1 MSAETAADLSFD
13 DIDPVYRGFID
24 DCLRMYGLDP
34 QRFCRPPL
42 PGADEMFFKA
52 ILPNFEG
59 DTSIA
64 AYKWAEATM
73 RHYEAYR
80 QIVEGVFG
88 GFDRLGSVLDFA
100 SGWGRLTRVLEQKL
114 PASRIAVADIYH
126 DAVAWQAKTFGVQ
139 AVPSTPDPAALKY
152 KAGHDLI
159 FVGSMFSHLP
169 DALFNAWLAKL
180 YGLLSRRG
188 VLAFSVHDESFLPAG
203 ETLDPSGLSYF
214 RFSESGTLDHDIYGM
229 SYVSEAYVGR
239 AIEALGGGL
248 FKGKPTWR
256 RYPKGLYENQDLY
269 VVAAPGVDISGLV
282 VASPPM
288 GGFETASLLTTGEVE
303 WSGWCLERTPGQA
316 ITRVA
321 AYLDGKPGPTAP
333 PSDERPDVLTHFPKA
348 ANAPRAWR
356 LRLTPDQAPPGAI
369 LRLGLESTSGL
380 TGFLHAQVPSGGA
393 MTYAGWSR
401 RAVRTTS

>member
-1 MSAETAADLSFD
+1 VTADLSFD
-13 DIDPVYRGFID
+13 EIDPVYRGFID
-24 DCLRMYGLDP
+24 DCVGLYGLDAA
-34 QRFCRPPL
+34 RFRRLPL

-80 QIVEGVFG
+80 QIVSGVFG
-88 GFDRLGSVLDFA
+88 GFESLASVLDFA

-114 PASRIAVADIYH
+114 PADRIWVSDIYA
-126 DAVAWQAKTFGVQ
+126 DAAAWQAKVFGVH
-139 AVPSTPDPAALKY
+139 AAPSTPDPKALKL
-152 KAGHDLI
+152 KGGHDLI

-169 DALFNAWLAKL
+169 DALFRAWLARL
-180 YGLLSRRG
+180 YGLLSKRG

-203 ETLDPSGLSYF
+203 EARDPSGITYL
-214 RFSESGTLDHDIYGM
+214 RFSESGSLDADIYGM
-229 SYVSEAYVGR
+229 SYVTEAYVAD
-239 AIEALGGGL
+239 AIAQLGGGL
-248 FKGKPTWR
+248 FGKGRPTWR

-269 VVAAPGVDISGLV
+269 VVAAPGVDISGLT

-288 GGFETASLLTTGEVE
+288 GGFETATVLTTGEVE
-303 WSGWCLERTPGQA
+303 WSGWTLERTPGQSIA
-316 ITRVA
+316 RIA
-321 AYLDGKPGPTAP
+321 AYVDGRPGPVVAP
-333 PSDERPDVLTHFPKA
+333 GGERPDVLDHFPAA

-356 LRLTPDQAPPGAI
+356 LRLGPDVAGPGAT

-380 TGFLHAQVPSGGA
+380 TGYLHAQVPSGGA
-393 MTYAGWSR
+393 LTYAGWSR
-401 RAVRTTS
+401 RAQRNPA